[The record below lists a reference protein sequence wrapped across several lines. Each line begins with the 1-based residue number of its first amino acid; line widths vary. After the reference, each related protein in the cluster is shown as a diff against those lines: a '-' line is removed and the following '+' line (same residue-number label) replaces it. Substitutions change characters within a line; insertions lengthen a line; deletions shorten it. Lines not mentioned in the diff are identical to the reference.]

1 MMSEPITIHRGIP
14 VRQTLPATQ
23 LRKMMAK
30 SMADSVQRAALSQV
44 TREMDL
50 SAVQTA
56 RQAGAPPAQPPSPPS
71 IGGPGGRPSINTYIL
86 AAVARTLP
94 HHPLLNA
101 ELVENNVLVFGAV
114 NLGMAVAVQDGL
126 VVTVIRDADQK
137 SLDELAAAAGA
148 LATRARTGKLRMADI
163 EGGTFTVSNLGMYGV
178 DGGFP
183 LPRPP
188 EGAILLVGRVQ
199 TRAAWVDG
207 AAAPRDYAWFSLTF
221 DHRFID
227 GASAAA
233 FLQEVQEQLLNP

>member
-1 MMSEPITIHRGIP
+1 MATETPTHRGIAVKETRP
-14 VRQTLPATQ
+14 LGQ

-30 SMADSVQRAALSQV
+30 TMHESVQRGALSQV
-44 TREMDL
+44 TREIDL
-50 SAVQTA
+50 TAVQA
-56 RQAGAPPAQPPSPPS
+56 QRAAAGEDRHSL
-71 IGGPGGRPSINTYIL
+71 NTYIL

-101 ELVENNVLVFGAV
+101 ELADNNLVFFAAV
-114 NLGMAVAVQDGL
+114 NLGMAVAVPDGL
-126 VVTVIRDADQK
+126 VVTVIRDADKK
-137 SLDELAAAAGA
+137 SMDQ
-148 LATRARTGKLRMADI
+148 LATAAQELSARARSGKLRMADI

-188 EGAILLVGRVQ
+188 EGAILLVGRMRSQ
-199 TRAAWVDG
+199 PALIDG
-207 AAAPRDYAWFSLTF
+207 ALVERQVAWFSLTF

-233 FLQEVQEQLLNP
+233 FLQELQEQLSI